1 MIRFNAEGVAGLR
14 DQRRSGRRARMS
26 EGQQAAF
33 KAIVL
38 RGPGAER
45 DGVSAWRIV
54 DLCRIAERRFG
65 VSYREGG
72 MRRLVKA
79 LDLSWQKGQA
89 PPPPGRRDR
98 AGAVQ
103 KGGLAAAL
111 SEMAKRHPDAEVQLW
126 CQDEARVGQKGR
138 GTRVWYQRGLRPE
151 GVIDHRYAS
160 AWLYAAVRPG
170 TDYAFALVIPEVS
183 AAAMQAF
190 LDGFAATLP
199 KGVHAALLLD
209 RAGWHIAQS
218 ITVPDSVSLIFLPP
232 YAPKLNPVERLWL
245 FLRERFF
252 SLRLFANLGAIV
264 ESCCDAWN
272 RLVAEPGRIAS
283 LTDYPYLRSV
293 RTS

>member
-1 MIRFNAEGVAGLR
+1 V
-14 DQRRSGRRARMS
+14 
-26 EGQQAAF
+26 
-33 KAIVL
+33 
-38 RGPGAER
+38 
-45 DGVSAWRIV
+45 
-54 DLCRIAERRFG
+54 
-65 VSYREGG
+65 
-72 MRRLVKA
+72 
-79 LDLSWQKGQA
+79 
-89 PPPPGRRDR
+89 
-98 AGAVQ
+98 
-103 KGGLAAAL
+103 
-111 SEMAKRHPDAEVQLW
+111 AKRHPDAEVQLW

-170 TDYAFALVIPEVS
+170 TDHAFALVIPEVS

-190 LDGFAATLP
+190 LDRFAATLP

-264 ESCCDAWN
+264 ESCCGAWN

-293 RTS
+293 RIS